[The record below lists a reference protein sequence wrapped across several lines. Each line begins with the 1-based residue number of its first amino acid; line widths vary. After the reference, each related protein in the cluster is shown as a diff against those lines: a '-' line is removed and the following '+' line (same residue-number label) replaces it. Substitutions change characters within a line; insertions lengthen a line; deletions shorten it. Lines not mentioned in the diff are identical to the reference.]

1 MLLLKIICCLAIG
14 YIFGCLSTAFIIG
27 KLHKIDIRNYGSGN
41 AGTTNVLRTLG
52 KRSGAFTFI
61 GDFLKGL
68 FPVLLVRFLIFPDS
82 DCTMLLA
89 FYTGLGVILGHN
101 FPFWLHFRGG
111 KGIASTCGVFL
122 AINPVITGCCII
134 LFVAIVFISR
144 YVSLASIVSIIVAG
158 GLMIVFESDGDFHT
172 ILLII
177 VYVCMAVYRH
187 KDNIKRLLSGTERK
201 IFKDK
206 TSLVADE
213 KAVAKNMTTGTCKKV
228 AVVGAG
234 TWGTALAIQ
243 LGQNGH
249 DVRLWSKLSAEI
261 ESMKADRK
269 HIKNLPDAVLP
280 DNVRLCTELSEA
292 LDNVDIVVSAV
303 ASPYVRSTAKEMCPL
318 IKKGTVIVNVS
329 KGVEESSLMTLSDVI
344 SSEIPQSITAVL
356 SGPSHAEEVSR
367 DVPTLCVAGAKSRKI
382 AELIQ
387 DVFMS
392 KDFRV
397 YTSPDVLGI
406 ELGGSIKNVIALA
419 AGISDG
425 LGFGDNTKAGLL
437 SRGIEE
443 ISRLGVKMGGFEDT
457 FYGLSGMGD
466 LIVTCQSLHSRNRMA
481 GYYIGQGLPVDEA
494 IKKVGQVVEG
504 VNCAKA
510 ALKLSKKYHVNMPI
524 IEQINAVLFD
534 NKPVSEA
541 VDNLFSRK
549 KVSEHKTSK
558 WSE

>member
-1 MLLLKIICCLAIG
+1 MLVLKILCCFVIG
-14 YIFGCLSTAFIIG
+14 YLLGCISTAFIIG
-27 KLHKIDIRNYGSGN
+27 KIHGIDIRNYGSGN

-61 GDFLKGL
+61 GDFLKAVI
-68 FPVLLVRFLIFPDS
+68 PILLVRFVIFPEQD
-82 DCTMLLA
+82 
-89 FYTGLGVILGHN
+89 YTEILCLYAGIGVIIGHN
-101 FPFWLHFRGG
+101 FPFWLGFRGG
-111 KGIASTCGVFL
+111 KGIASTCGVFF
-122 AINPVITGCCII
+122 AISPTITTACIV

-144 YVSLASIVSIIVAG
+144 YVSLASIASIILAG
-158 GLMIVFESDGDFHT
+158 GLMIAFKFKGDFHAV
-172 ILLII
+172 ILILF
-177 VYVCMAVYRH
+177 YVVMAVYRH
-187 KDNIKRLLSGTERK
+187 KGNIKRLIAGTERK

-213 KAVAKNMTTGTCKKV
+213 KAVARNMTDSKIKKI

-249 DVRLWSKLSAEI
+249 DVRLWSKLTKEI
-261 ESMKADRK
+261 TDMQADRK
-269 HIKNLPDAVLP
+269 HIKNLPEAVLP
-280 DNVRLCTELSEA
+280 DNITLCTELEKA
-292 LDNVDIVVSAV
+292 LEGVEIIVSAV
-303 ASPYVRSTAKEMCPL
+303 ASPYVRSTAKEMKPFV
-318 IKKGTVIVNVS
+318 KNGTVIINVS
-329 KGVEESSLMTLSDVI
+329 KGVEESSLLTLSEVIKDV
-344 SSEIPQSITAVL
+344 IPQSITAVL

-406 ELGGSIKNVIALA
+406 ELGGSLKNVIALA

-443 ISRLGVKMGGFEDT
+443 IGRLGVKMGGEEDT

-481 GYYIGQGLPVDEA
+481 GYYIGQGMSVQDA
-494 IKKVGQVVEG
+494 IAKVGQVVEG

-510 ALKLSKKYHVNMPI
+510 ALKLAKKYHVSMPI
-524 IEQINAVLFD
+524 IEQINAVLFE

-549 KVSEHKTSK
+549 KGSEHKTSK
-558 WSE
+558 WAE